1 MIERIMLFK
10 LHDPATRSE
19 LARLTQSALSALPEL
34 DALSVGLPADA
45 AAERSW
51 DLSVVIGSAS
61 LTRLNALLAS
71 APFVHYLEETMKDRY
86 VVLKAWNFERQ
97 G

>member
-19 LARLTQSALSALPEL
+19 VARLTQSALRTLPEL
-34 DALSVGLPADA
+34 EALSVGLPADA

-51 DLSVVIGSAS
+51 DLSVVIGSTSMTALS
-61 LTRLNALLAS
+61 ALLTS
-71 APFVHYLEETMKDRY
+71 APFVHYLEQTMKDRY